1 MSWPQ
6 PLRDGF
12 LQGPQHHMPAPL
24 SSSRGLAKAPPPG
37 AAQLHRRQHGFTYSH
52 LAPDR
57 IKKRMPRHLVEA
69 KRAGCQP
76 TLHVSSQPTVREYL

>member
-6 PLRDGF
+6 PLRDGPGF
-12 LQGPQHHMPAPL
+12 SLVPSTTCQHLLAQAGAQPRHHLQEWHTCTGVSMP
-24 SSSRGLAKAPPPG
+24 
-37 AAQLHRRQHGFTYSH
+37 H
-52 LAPDR
+52 LASDR
-57 IKKRMPRHLVEA
+57 IKKRMPRHPVEA